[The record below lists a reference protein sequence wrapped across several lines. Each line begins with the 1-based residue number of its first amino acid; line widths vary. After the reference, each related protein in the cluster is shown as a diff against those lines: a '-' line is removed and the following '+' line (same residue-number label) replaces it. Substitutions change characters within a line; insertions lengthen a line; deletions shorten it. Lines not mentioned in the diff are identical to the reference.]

1 MTYHLDAATALT
13 PAGDGV
19 FAYAG
24 GGAYLNFDTAYG
36 GWVMALAAEALAS
49 AEGARGRIVSFTGTF
64 IDAIRDRPLT
74 VRVTAL
80 MKRPRTDFWRVV
92 IAYRDA
98 PEQAVFTAD
107 VITSLDRKGDVS
119 FEGVRPDA
127 RLPEEVKRAEGR
139 GRPGWFDHIDQ
150 RWTVGRLFEPAER
163 PYSITWARDA
173 EARPLDVK
181 SLLLL
186 SDAIAPRTFFA
197 TDRMTFGSTISIA
210 VSLFASEEDYANVGE
225 DFLMI
230 EGDSDV
236 IRSGVYDQRGR
247 LWSRS
252 GRLLA
257 VSNQVA
263 FYKG

>member
-13 PAGDGV
+13 PQGDGV

-24 GGAYLNFDTAYG
+24 GGAYLNYDTAYG
-36 GWVMALAAEALAS
+36 GWVMALAAEAVAQ
-49 AEGARGRIVSFTGTF
+49 ADGARGRIVSFTGTF
-64 IDAIRDRPLT
+64 IDAIRDKPLT
-74 VRVTAL
+74 ISVTSL

-92 IAYRDA
+92 IAYAEA

-107 VITSLDRKGDVS
+107 IISSLDRKGDVS
-119 FEGVRPDA
+119 FEGTRPDV
-127 RLPEEVKRAEGR
+127 RLPEDVKRAAGA

-150 RWTVGRLFEPAER
+150 RWTVGRLFEVTER

-197 TDRMTFGSTISIA
+197 TNRMTFGSTISIS
-210 VSLFASEEDYANVGE
+210 VSLFASDEDYADVGE
-225 DFLMI
+225 DFVMI

>member
-1 MTYHLDAATALT
+1 MTYHLDAATELT
-13 PAGDGV
+13 PEGDGV

-24 GGAYLNFDTAYG
+24 GGAYLNYDTAYG
-36 GWVMALAAEALAS
+36 GWVMALAAEAVALS
-49 AEGARGRIVSFTGTF
+49 DGARGRIVSFTGTF
-64 IDAIRDRPLT
+64 IDAIRDKPLT
-74 VRVTAL
+74 IRVTPL

-92 IAYRDA
+92 IAYADA
-98 PEQAVFTAD
+98 PAQAVFTAD
-107 VITSLDRKGDVS
+107 VIASLDRNGEIS
-119 FEGVRPDA
+119 FEQTRPDV
-127 RLPEEVKRAEGR
+127 RLPEDVKRAEGK
-139 GRPGWFDHIDQ
+139 GRPGWFNHIDQ
-150 RWTVGRLFEPAER
+150 RWTVGRLFEAGER

-197 TDRMTFGSTISIA
+197 TNRMTFGSTISIS
-210 VSLFASEEDYANVGE
+210 VSLFASEEDYADVGE
-225 DFLMI
+225 DFVMI

-236 IRSGVYDQRGR
+236 IRSGVYDQRGK
-247 LWSRS
+247 LWSRA